1 MICPSVYMICPSVYM
16 ICPSLYMICPSVYM
30 ISRLDF
36 GTVLTMWYFFLF
48 YSIIY
53 QQSFAKV
60 SSIVVICSVNIKP

>member
-36 GTVLTMWYFFLF
+36 GTVLTMWYFFFILV
-48 YSIIY
+48 YNLP
-53 QQSFAKV
+53 